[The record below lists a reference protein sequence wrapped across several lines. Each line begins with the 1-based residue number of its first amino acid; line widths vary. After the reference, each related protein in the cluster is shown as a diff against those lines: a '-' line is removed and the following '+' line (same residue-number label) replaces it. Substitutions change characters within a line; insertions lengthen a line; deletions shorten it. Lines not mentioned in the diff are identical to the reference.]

1 MSDTF
6 VALLFMSG
14 FAFVGIVVLGL
25 ITTNSRPRIRLPK
38 GPAGPPRS
46 FWWDDD
52 YMEELTSNELRHAP
66 RVVRVR
72 ANVGRATDSHVY
84 HARTRRPQ

>member
-25 ITTNSRPRIRLPK
+25 MTTNNRPRIRLPK

-52 YMEELTSNELRHAP
+52 YMEEMQLNELRHAP

-72 ANVGRATDSHVY
+72 ATVGRA
-84 HARTRRPQ
+84 ARNHKPRF